1 MADGESKWITGAAA
15 RRDVQRLRA
24 RSSAIL
30 TGSGTVLADD
40 PALTVRPAELG
51 EGVDFVQPL
60 RVVVDRRLRTPA
72 DAAVLS
78 QPGGTLIATLGDHG
92 DGIRAHGKA
101 LGDTGAEILSLG
113 NADAA
118 LADLMTELAARDINE
133 VLVEAGATLA
143 GALLEAGL
151 VDEVVL
157 YAAPVLLGDAARGMF
172 HLPGIGSL
180 AEGLALKVVDVQA
193 IGEDWRITALLR

>member
-60 RVVVDRRLRTPA
+60 RVVVDRRLRTPT

-78 QPGGTLIATLGDHG
+78 QPGGTLIATLGNHG
-92 DGIRAHGKA
+92 DGAVA
-101 LGDTGAEILSLG
+101 LGNAGAEILTFG
-113 NADAA
+113 DGDAV
-118 LADLMTELAARDINE
+118 LADLMTALAARDVNE

-143 GALLEAGL
+143 GAMLEAGL

-157 YAAPVLLGDAARGMF
+157 YMAPVLLGDAARGMF
-172 HLPGIGSL
+172 HLPGIRSL
-180 AEGLALKVVDVQA
+180 AGGLASEVIDVQPV
-193 IGEDWRITALLR
+193 GEDWRITALLS